1 MQLEWAILKAVIT
14 KGNKKG
20 ESMKILIIF
29 AFIIISVFIYSCL
42 KISSKCSRIEEQQNN
57 KKV

>member
-1 MQLEWAILKAVIT
+1 
-14 KGNKKG
+14 
-20 ESMKILIIF
+20 MKILIIF